1 MQYMAVRII
10 KKSWWVDIRFARQ
23 RYRRR
28 SPENTRAGAVAYEA
42 LLRGRLVR
50 GESVDIESVKKT
62 PKFRG
67 YAESWLNT
75 YVINNNKPSEQ
86 DKKESILRIH
96 LNPFFG
102 KISIDKITTHKVEV
116 YKATKIKKYNP
127 KTINNQ
133 LAVLGKCLRCAYD
146 ELEIE
151 TKFPEIKPNK
161 LIDPTFTYLS
171 EEECSLLLKHA
182 DEIWKDMI
190 LVALKTGL
198 RLGELLALDWN
209 DINLESKVISVRRSM
224 YKGSP
229 GPTKSH
235 KVRAVSLTEDVVK
248 VLSVRSNKKGYVFP
262 DEKGEA
268 LKDHRA
274 ARNIHRICDLA
285 GIRRVRWHVL
295 RHSFSSHLAMAGVSM
310 RIIQDLLGHS
320 SSRMTMRYVHLSPH
334 TFEDAINKLNLTD
347 FNELFGHYVGNQDKV
362 RVKTK
367 KRKHDSWSNFR

>member
-1 MQYMAVRII
+1 MAVRII

-127 KTINNQ
+127 K
-133 LAVLGKCLRCAYD
+133 
-146 ELEIE
+146 
-151 TKFPEIKPNK
+151 
-161 LIDPTFTYLS
+161 
-171 EEECSLLLKHA
+171 
-182 DEIWKDMI
+182 
-190 LVALKTGL
+190 
-198 RLGELLALDWN
+198 
-209 DINLESKVISVRRSM
+209 
-224 YKGSP
+224 
-229 GPTKSH
+229 
-235 KVRAVSLTEDVVK
+235 
-248 VLSVRSNKKGYVFP
+248 
-262 DEKGEA
+262 
-268 LKDHRA
+268 
-274 ARNIHRICDLA
+274 
-285 GIRRVRWHVL
+285 
-295 RHSFSSHLAMAGVSM
+295 
-310 RIIQDLLGHS
+310 
-320 SSRMTMRYVHLSPH
+320 
-334 TFEDAINKLNLTD
+334 
-347 FNELFGHYVGNQDKV
+347 
-362 RVKTK
+362 
-367 KRKHDSWSNFR
+367 